1 MNSILF
7 VFYYKMFRMPP
18 PPPLTATTL
27 SSSSSSLSSKSGSVV
42 RISMEPQQIISS
54 RSMIRDGL
62 VRESVLRTVHKT
74 LQEY

>member
-7 VFYYKMFRMPP
+7 VFYYKMIRMPP
-18 PPPLTATTL
+18 PPPLTATPL
-27 SSSSSSLSSKSGSVV
+27 LSSSLSSKSGSVV

-62 VRESVLRTVHKT
+62 MRESVLRTVHKT

>member
-27 SSSSSSLSSKSGSVV
+27 SSSSLSSKSGSVV
-42 RISMEPQQIISS
+42 RIIMEPQQIISS

>member
-18 PPPLTATTL
+18 PSPLTATTL
-27 SSSSSSLSSKSGSVV
+27 SSSSLSSKSGSVV